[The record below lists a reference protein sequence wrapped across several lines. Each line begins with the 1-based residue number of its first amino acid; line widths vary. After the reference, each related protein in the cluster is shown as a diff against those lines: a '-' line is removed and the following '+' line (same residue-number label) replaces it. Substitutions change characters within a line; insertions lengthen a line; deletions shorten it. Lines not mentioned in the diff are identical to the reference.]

1 MPCQSTEGTGGK
13 VINFTHAM
21 TILATQGWEKTAS
34 PSFGHASLEE
44 ICHCFAIPLDK
55 ASIDSS
61 AVQEEWNLVQDDY
74 KVIW

>member
-1 MPCQSTEGTGGK
+1 MICVLVNRLK
-13 VINFTHAM
+13 VQEEKLLIFTHAM

-61 AVQEEWNLVQDDY
+61 AVQEEWNLVRTR
-74 KVIW
+74 